1 MKQSFKFDEK
11 TGVVVQENGHTA
23 IDSKPQETQQPQ
35 QPQSAGM
42 SSVMPKRSTS
52 NLRQVE
58 EDIIQFRERSDLTI
72 FQIVDEQTNTPL
84 GYISGYALDFKFNLS
99 EMRSTERVEQ
109 FLDGV
114 KKMFREIILRQAFSG
129 GK

>member
-1 MKQSFKFDEK
+1 MKQTFKFDEK
-11 TGVVVQENGHTA
+11 TGVVVQEDGHT
-23 IDSKPQETQQPQ
+23 IDEQKPQEQQPQ
-35 QPQSAGM
+35 QSQNAGM

-58 EDIIQFRERSDLTI
+58 EDIVQFRERSDLTI

-84 GYISGYALDFKFNLS
+84 GYISGYALDFKFNLA
-99 EMRSTERVEQ
+99 EMKSTERVEQ

-129 GK
+129 EK